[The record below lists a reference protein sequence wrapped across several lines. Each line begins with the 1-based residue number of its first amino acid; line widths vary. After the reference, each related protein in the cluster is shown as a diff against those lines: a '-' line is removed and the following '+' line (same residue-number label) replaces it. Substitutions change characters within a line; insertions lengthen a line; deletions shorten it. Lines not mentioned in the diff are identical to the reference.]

1 MDVFGTV
8 VNVTTLVGQI
18 VIIYR
23 HVAAMQSF
31 GDAAEGVTA
40 KISFEYFRF
49 ETWAEQSGYL
59 EIKDRDGLTSEAAQS
74 AQSNTGSH
82 YLLQTA
88 AKAHEIVAQIQ
99 NVLAATRLLLEK
111 NQISD
116 KLTDAA
122 GSTSLQPDLSV
133 TQPSIIAK
141 TTARQQFL
149 SLPSSVSSMPAIERA
164 TAASSKL
171 KLRLGKET
179 GRLRK
184 LRFSWG
190 LFGEDSDMAKLED
203 LVQQLRYWN
212 DGLRDILPIQHQLS
226 HGMMTQV
233 RVLGHLNNHQALE
246 RVGNASRS
254 ISGTV
259 YQDIYASCNM
269 KRDKL
274 NTGPQFNSHIKADS
288 GPLDVTRLPQLSGSS
303 SASIEYRLTSLHSG
317 QGMESEA
324 TRVVVEIVDFSAI
337 SHQDSL
343 EILNTRIGRLSH
355 LLRAAARPSNLYL
368 PTCEGYVR
376 ASASKF
382 FILYRPPEQADPF
395 KQPRTLLCLL
405 PRHPNAPKRPP
416 RMPILPSLEE
426 RYSLAK
432 QLAEGLLRLH
442 SISWLHKC
450 FNSNNIL
457 FFHSPDGLSIS
468 HPVLVGFGLG
478 RTSDK
483 TSETIDVRQL
493 GSHFDLYQ
501 HPELRA
507 DAHKRYKKR
516 HDIYSL
522 GLVLFEIGIWQ
533 SIFYFKKDNQDAQ
546 DFRRTIRNACESHL
560 AHFMGKAYQ
569 RAVLQCLDEDDMWKE
584 AEGDDDDDD
593 SSEIH
598 EVFFWKVV
606 RELGGVQ

>member
-212 DGLRDILPIQHQLS
+212 DGLR
-226 HGMMTQV
+226 
-233 RVLGHLNNHQALE
+233 
-246 RVGNASRS
+246 
-254 ISGTV
+254 
-259 YQDIYASCNM
+259 
-269 KRDKL
+269 
-274 NTGPQFNSHIKADS
+274 
-288 GPLDVTRLPQLSGSS
+288 
-303 SASIEYRLTSLHSG
+303 

-368 PTCEGYVR
+368 PTCEG
-376 ASASKF
+376 
-382 FILYRPPEQADPF
+382 
-395 KQPRTLLCLL
+395 
-405 PRHPNAPKRPP
+405 
-416 RMPILPSLEE
+416 
-426 RYSLAK
+426 
-432 QLAEGLLRLH
+432 
-442 SISWLHKC
+442 
-450 FNSNNIL
+450 
-457 FFHSPDGLSIS
+457 PDGLSIS

>member
-226 HGMMTQV
+226 HGMMTQ
-233 RVLGHLNNHQALE
+233 
-246 RVGNASRS
+246 
-254 ISGTV
+254 
-259 YQDIYASCNM
+259 
-269 KRDKL
+269 
-274 NTGPQFNSHIKADS
+274 ADS
-288 GPLDVTRLPQLSGSS
+288 GPLDVTRLPQLSGS
-303 SASIEYRLTSLHSG
+303 

-368 PTCEGYVR
+368 PTCEG
-376 ASASKF
+376 
-382 FILYRPPEQADPF
+382 
-395 KQPRTLLCLL
+395 
-405 PRHPNAPKRPP
+405 
-416 RMPILPSLEE
+416 
-426 RYSLAK
+426 
-432 QLAEGLLRLH
+432 
-442 SISWLHKC
+442 
-450 FNSNNIL
+450 
-457 FFHSPDGLSIS
+457 PDGLSIS

>member
-31 GDAAEGVTA
+31 GDAAEAVAA

-59 EIKDRDGLTSEAAQS
+59 EIEDRDGLTSEAARS
-74 AQSNTGSH
+74 AQSTTGSH

-111 NQISD
+111 NQIAD

-122 GSTSLQPDLSV
+122 GSTSVQPVFSV
-133 TQPSIIAK
+133 PQSSIIAK
-141 TTARQQFL
+141 TTARQQIL

-233 RVLGHLNNHQALE
+233 RVLE
-246 RVGNASRS
+246 
-254 ISGTV
+254 
-259 YQDIYASCNM
+259 
-269 KRDKL
+269 
-274 NTGPQFNSHIKADS
+274 PQFDSHIKADT

-317 QGMESEA
+317 QGMQSGA

-343 EILNTRIGRLSH
+343 EILNARISRLSH

-405 PRHPNAPKRPP
+405 PRHINAPKRPP

-457 FFHSPDGLSIS
+457 FFHSPDGLSVS

-483 TSETIDVRQL
+483 TSETIDVRQI

-584 AEGDDDDDD
+584 AEGDDDDD
-593 SSEIH
+593 SSETH

>member
-31 GDAAEGVTA
+31 GDAAEAVAA

-59 EIKDRDGLTSEAAQS
+59 EIEDRDGLTSEAARS
-74 AQSNTGSH
+74 AQSTTGSH

-111 NQISD
+111 NQIAD

-122 GSTSLQPDLSV
+122 GSTSVQPVFSV
-133 TQPSIIAK
+133 PQSSIIAK

-233 RVLGHLNNHQALE
+233 RVLGHTNNHQALE

-254 ISGTV
+254 ISGAV

-269 KRDKL
+269 KKDKL
-274 NTGPQFNSHIKADS
+274 NTESQFDSHIKADT

-343 EILNTRIGRLSH
+343 EILNARIGRLSH
-355 LLRAAARPSNLYL
+355 LLRAAARPSNLHL
-368 PTCEGYVR
+368 PTCEG
-376 ASASKF
+376 
-382 FILYRPPEQADPF
+382 
-395 KQPRTLLCLL
+395 
-405 PRHPNAPKRPP
+405 
-416 RMPILPSLEE
+416 
-426 RYSLAK
+426 
-432 QLAEGLLRLH
+432 
-442 SISWLHKC
+442 
-450 FNSNNIL
+450 
-457 FFHSPDGLSIS
+457 PDGLNIS

-507 DAHKRYKKR
+507 NAHKRYKKR

-546 DFRRTIRNACESHL
+546 DFRRAIRNACDSHL

-584 AEGDDDDDD
+584 AEGDDDDDF
-593 SSEIH
+593 SETH

>member
-212 DGLRDILPIQHQLS
+212 DGLR
-226 HGMMTQV
+226 
-233 RVLGHLNNHQALE
+233 
-246 RVGNASRS
+246 
-254 ISGTV
+254 
-259 YQDIYASCNM
+259 
-269 KRDKL
+269 
-274 NTGPQFNSHIKADS
+274 
-288 GPLDVTRLPQLSGSS
+288 
-303 SASIEYRLTSLHSG
+303 

>member
-31 GDAAEGVTA
+31 GDAAEAVAA

-59 EIKDRDGLTSEAAQS
+59 EIEDRDGLTSEAARS
-74 AQSNTGSH
+74 AQSTTGSH

-111 NQISD
+111 NQIAD

-122 GSTSLQPDLSV
+122 GSTSVQPVFSV
-133 TQPSIIAK
+133 PQSSIIAK
-141 TTARQQFL
+141 TTARQQIL

-233 RVLGHLNNHQALE
+233 RVLE
-246 RVGNASRS
+246 
-254 ISGTV
+254 
-259 YQDIYASCNM
+259 
-269 KRDKL
+269 
-274 NTGPQFNSHIKADS
+274 PQFDSHIKADT

-317 QGMESEA
+317 QGMQSGA

-343 EILNTRIGRLSH
+343 EILNARISRLSH

-368 PTCEGYVR
+368 PTCEG
-376 ASASKF
+376 
-382 FILYRPPEQADPF
+382 
-395 KQPRTLLCLL
+395 
-405 PRHPNAPKRPP
+405 
-416 RMPILPSLEE
+416 
-426 RYSLAK
+426 
-432 QLAEGLLRLH
+432 
-442 SISWLHKC
+442 
-450 FNSNNIL
+450 
-457 FFHSPDGLSIS
+457 PDGLSVS

-483 TSETIDVRQL
+483 TSETIDVRQI

-584 AEGDDDDDD
+584 AEGDDDDD
-593 SSEIH
+593 SSETH

>member
-31 GDAAEGVTA
+31 GDAAEGVAA

-59 EIKDRDGLTSEAAQS
+59 EIEDRDGLTSEAARS
-74 AQSNTGSH
+74 AQFTTGSH

-111 NQISD
+111 NQIAD
-116 KLTDAA
+116 KLTDAT
-122 GSTSLQPDLSV
+122 GSTSSQPDFSV
-133 TQPSIIAK
+133 TQSSIIAK

-226 HGMMTQV
+226 HGMMTQ
-233 RVLGHLNNHQALE
+233 
-246 RVGNASRS
+246 
-254 ISGTV
+254 
-259 YQDIYASCNM
+259 
-269 KRDKL
+269 
-274 NTGPQFNSHIKADS
+274 
-288 GPLDVTRLPQLSGSS
+288 LSGSS

-343 EILNTRIGRLSH
+343 EILNARIGRLSH
-355 LLRAAARPSNLYL
+355 LLRAAARPSNLHL

-382 FILYRPPEQADPF
+382 FILYRPPEQADLF

-405 PRHPNAPKRPP
+405 LRHPNAPKRPP
-416 RMPILPSLEE
+416 KMPILPSLEE

-450 FNSNNIL
+450 FNSNNVL
-457 FFHSPDGLSIS
+457 FFHSPDGLNIS

-507 DAHKRYKKR
+507 NAHKRYKKR

-546 DFRRTIRNACESHL
+546 DFRRAIRNACDSHL

-584 AEGDDDDDD
+584 AEGDDDDDF
-593 SSEIH
+593 SETH

>member
-212 DGLRDILPIQHQLS
+212 DGLR
-226 HGMMTQV
+226 
-233 RVLGHLNNHQALE
+233 
-246 RVGNASRS
+246 
-254 ISGTV
+254 
-259 YQDIYASCNM
+259 
-269 KRDKL
+269 
-274 NTGPQFNSHIKADS
+274 
-288 GPLDVTRLPQLSGSS
+288 
-303 SASIEYRLTSLHSG
+303 
-317 QGMESEA
+317 
-324 TRVVVEIVDFSAI
+324 
-337 SHQDSL
+337 
-343 EILNTRIGRLSH
+343 
-355 LLRAAARPSNLYL
+355 
-368 PTCEGYVR
+368 
-376 ASASKF
+376 
-382 FILYRPPEQADPF
+382 
-395 KQPRTLLCLL
+395 
-405 PRHPNAPKRPP
+405 
-416 RMPILPSLEE
+416 
-426 RYSLAK
+426 
-432 QLAEGLLRLH
+432 
-442 SISWLHKC
+442 
-450 FNSNNIL
+450 
-457 FFHSPDGLSIS
+457 
-468 HPVLVGFGLG
+468 FGLG

>member
-1 MDVFGTV
+1 MDVFGTL

-18 VIIYR
+18 VVIYR

-31 GDAAEGVTA
+31 GDVAETVAA
-40 KISFEYFRF
+40 KLSFEYFRF

-59 EIKDRDGLTSEAAQS
+59 EIGESDGPTSAQSQS
-74 AQSNTGSH
+74 AQSVSSSH

-99 NVLAATRLLLEK
+99 TVLAAVGELLEK
-111 NQISD
+111 NQIAD
-116 KLTDAA
+116 KLDVSSG
-122 GSTSLQPDLSV
+122 GSSARQDLSAPQFVITPATGRPNKFALPTSV
-133 TQPSIIAK
+133 TSK
-141 TTARQQFL
+141 
-149 SLPSSVSSMPAIERA
+149 SGVERA
-164 TAASSKL
+164 TAASSRL

-179 GRLRK
+179 GKLRK
-184 LRFSWG
+184 LRFGWG

-212 DGLRDILPIQHQLS
+212 DGLRDILPLQHQLS

-233 RVLGHLNNHQALE
+233 RVLGHLNDQRHLE
-246 RVGNASRS
+246 NVGNASKS
-254 ISGTV
+254 IQGSI
-259 YQDIYASCNM
+259 YQDIYMCCSM
-269 KRDKL
+269 KKDKIK
-274 NTGPQFNSHIKADS
+274 TGPEFDRHVEAGAEPLDVSRLPQFNS
-288 GPLDVTRLPQLSGSS
+288 
-303 SASIEYRLTSLHSG
+303 ASPATIEYRQGTSV
-317 QGMESEA
+317 EA
-324 TRVVVEIVDFSAI
+324 LRVVVETVDFSAI
-337 SHQDSL
+337 SNQDSL
-343 EILNTRIGRLSH
+343 EVLNARISRLSH
-355 LLRAAARPSNLYL
+355 LLKDATRPTDLYL

-376 ASASKF
+376 ASTSKF
-382 FILYRPPEQADPF
+382 LILYRPPEQADPI

-405 PRHPNAPKRPP
+405 PRHPNAPKRPQK
-416 RMPILPSLEE
+416 MPILPSLEE

-450 FNSNNIL
+450 FNSNNVL
-457 FFHSPDGLSIS
+457 FFQGPDGLMVSN
-468 HPVLVGFGLG
+468 PVLVGFGLG

-483 TSETIDVRQL
+483 SSETIDVRQV
-493 GSHFDLYQ
+493 GSQFDLYQ

-507 DAHKRYKKR
+507 DAHKRYEKR

-533 SIFYFKKDNQDAQ
+533 SIYYFKKENQDAQ

-569 RAVLQCLDEDDMWKE
+569 RAVLQCLDEDEMWKE
-584 AEGDDDDDD
+584 AESDEEDP
-593 SSEIH
+593 SNIH

-606 RELGGVQ
+606 RELGARQD